1 MAYHDSRLAV
11 PRRKGMSEIDVKTMV
26 MVGLRDLLCELAAK
40 AGSQIPAVDEST
52 RLIGKKGILDSLGL
66 VTLIVSIE
74 QKLLDEHGIEVT
86 IADERALSMEKSP
99 FLTVSS
105 LSDYITLL
113 IKEQG

>member
-1 MAYHDSRLAV
+1 MA
-11 PRRKGMSEIDVKTMV
+11 EIDTKRMV
-26 MVGLRDLLCELAAK
+26 LDGLAELLAELAQK
-40 AGSQIPAVDEST
+40 SGSQVPTVDEST

-74 QKLLDEHGIEVT
+74 QKLQDDHEIAVT

-105 LSDYITLL
+105 LSDYIALL
-113 IKEQG
+113 IREQA